1 MNKISC
7 FEIPK
12 FRNMAMIVCVV
23 IMVLNFCVDSI
34 PQIVNS
40 GNAMSMLL
48 STLHFKFVL
57 GWLSTI
63 AKLVILCELFWDFR
77 KLGSFLQWAFAVWIA
92 IIAVNCL
99 SELFQYGEFPL
110 RYNYVANAF
119 QLVALLAQVI
129 IAVFLIIKFSGRLKL
144 FGWILVS
151 TLVVNLLFGVIW
163 YLFSSV
169 QQMYLSEFSHV
180 FFNVLSLLVILSYKL
195 PTKSSVKD

>member
-40 GNAMSMLL
+40 GNAMSMML
-48 STLHFKFVL
+48 STLHFKPIL

-77 KLGSFLQWAFAVWIA
+77 KLGSWLQWAFAVWIA

-99 SELFQYGEFPL
+99 SGPLQYGEFLL

-119 QLVALLAQVI
+119 QVVALLVQVI
-129 IAVFLIIKFSGRLKL
+129 IPVFLIIKFSGRLKL
-144 FGWILVS
+144 FGWILVG
-151 TLVVNLLFGVIW
+151 TLAVNLLLGVIW
-163 YLFSSV
+163 YLFP
-169 QQMYLSEFSHV
+169 SEFLRV
-180 FFNVLSLLVILSYKL
+180 FFNILSLLVILSYKL
-195 PTKSSVKD
+195 PTKSSVED